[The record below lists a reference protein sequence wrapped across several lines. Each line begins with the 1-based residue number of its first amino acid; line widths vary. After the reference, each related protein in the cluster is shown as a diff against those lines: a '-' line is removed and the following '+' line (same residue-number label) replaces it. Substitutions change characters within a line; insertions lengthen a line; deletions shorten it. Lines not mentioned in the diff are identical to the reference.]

1 MAIQLLTAF
10 LGSMGFSILFH
21 IRGVKLLFAGLGG
34 FLSWGF
40 YLLISPAMDSLLIAN
55 LLAASF
61 SAAYAEVMARAL
73 RSPATI
79 FVIPSLIP
87 LVPGGALY
95 YAMYSAMVGDSEALS
110 FYGFQ
115 TWNVALGIAIGVAA
129 VTSICN
135 LLTVL
140 RRRHT
145 AS

>member
-10 LGSMGFSILFH
+10 LGSIGFSILFH

-40 YLLISPAMDSLLIAN
+40 YLLIAN

-61 SAAYAEVMARAL
+61 SAAYAEIMARVL

-95 YAMYSAMVGDSEALS
+95 YAMYSAMVGNAEALS

-115 TWNVALGIAIGVAA
+115 TWNVALGIAIGVAS

-140 RRRHT
+140 RRRR
-145 AS
+145 AAQ